1 MATRNYNT
9 SSKKKQETKPAW
21 LVKNERMYDLLELIE
36 EKKELKYFDIQR
48 ILQWGDGIT
57 ERITREVLAY
67 YSHRIRFDK
76 EKRTFYSIDMKIKN
90 EVIKN

>member
-1 MATRNYNT
+1 MANRNYNT
-9 SSKKKQETKPAW
+9 TPKKKPEKKQAW
-21 LVKNERMYDLLELIE
+21 LIKNERMYDLLELIE
-36 EKKELKYFDIQR
+36 DKKELKYFDVQR

-67 YSHRIRFDK
+67 YSHRVRFDK
-76 EKRTFYSIDMKIKN
+76 EKRTFYSIDMKIKT